1 MILEDIFMKATLDIS
16 PVNTSPRIQKL
27 IDDLY
32 RKNPEVEAERACL
45 ITESYK
51 TTEAL
56 PIVLRRAKSLAHILE
71 NMTLVIR
78 DGEMIVGNL
87 TVAPHSTQIFP
98 EYSYKWL
105 TREFD
110 SLAKRTGDVF
120 NISEDV
126 KSRLSSVFPYWD
138 GRTVNELATEY
149 MYPET
154 KLAIERGVFTVGN
167 YHFNGVGH
175 ISVDYEKVL
184 KIGFNGI
191 IRETEATIAAADR
204 NCPDFIAKRNFLDAV
219 IITAKAAIRWANR
232 FAELA
237 ERQAASDSA
246 NAGVLRAIA
255 ANCRNVPAN
264 PVTSFH
270 EALQSFWFVQAI
282 IQIESNGHSI
292 SPMRFDQYI
301 YPYYIADMASG
312 RLTRESAQELLD
324 CLWVKFN
331 DINKVR
337 DEGSTKGFGG
347 YPMFQNLIVG
357 GQDKNGED
365 ATNELSIAC
374 LEASAHTKLPQPSI
388 SIRVWNKSP
397 DEFLLKAAE
406 VSRVGLGMPAYYNDE
421 VIIPALINR
430 GLTLEDARDYGI
442 IGCVEPQKGGK
453 TEGWHDA
460 AFFNMARVLEMVIYN
475 GKLDGDQ
482 VGPQTGDFA
491 SFTSFEQVAEAY
503 KKQMEYSVAL
513 LANADN
519 SVDMA
524 HAARAPLPFV
534 SSMVDDCISRG
545 KSIQEGGAH
554 YNFTGPQGVGV
565 ANVGDSLTVIKN
577 LVFDRKSY
585 TLAQI
590 RDAVAQNY
598 GHAAP
603 RNTPI
608 PNDIIEEVVRR
619 MLSTGQGVSSEQLA
633 KLKEF
638 AQNGLP
644 GSPPVV
650 ASAGSFDS
658 LYRDIKAAPKYGN
671 DLSEADAQARFAAL
685 VYCRE
690 VEKYANT
697 RGGRFQPGLYPVSA
711 NVPMGAGTGATP
723 DGRKAGD
730 PLADGVSPTSG
741 CDVNGPTAAANSVAA
756 LDHAIASNGTLF
768 NQKFHPSALNG
779 REGLEK
785 LAALVRGFFD
795 QKGMHVQ
802 YNVVGRE
809 TLQDAQKNPDKHK
822 NLVVR
827 VAGYSAHFVALDKS
841 LQDDI
846 INRTEQMF

>member
-1 MILEDIFMKATLDIS
+1 MKTLLDIS
-16 PVNTSPRIQKL
+16 PVAVSPKIQKL

-32 RKNPEVEAERACL
+32 KKSPEVEAERACL
-45 ITESYK
+45 LTDSYK
-51 TTEAL
+51 TTEAF
-56 PIVLRRAKSLAHILE
+56 PMVLRRAKALEHILE

-78 DGEMIVGNL
+78 DDEVIVGNL

-98 EYSYKWL
+98 EFSCKWL
-105 TREFD
+105 VPEFD
-110 SLAKRTGDVF
+110 TLARRSGDVF
-120 NISEDV
+120 NINEDV
-126 KSRLSSVFPYWD
+126 KSKLSNVFPYWD
-138 GRTVNELATEY
+138 GKTVNELATEY

-154 KLAIERGVFTVGN
+154 KVAMDHGVFTVGN
-167 YHFNGVGH
+167 YYFNGVGH

-191 IRETEATIAAADR
+191 IMEAEAALTCADS
-204 NCPDFIAKRNFLDAV
+204 NDPAFITKRNFLEAV
-219 IITAKAAIRWANR
+219 IITSKATIRWANR

-237 ERQAASDSA
+237 ERLAATDSA
-246 NAGVLRAIA
+246 NASVLRAVA
-255 ANCRNVPAN
+255 ANCRNVPAKPASN
-264 PVTSFH
+264 FH

-292 SPMRFDQYI
+292 SPMRFDQYM
-301 YPYYIADMASG
+301 YPYYKGDITSG
-312 RLTRESAQELLD
+312 RLTKESAQELLD

-337 DEGSTKGFGG
+337 DEASTKGFGG

-357 GQDKNGED
+357 GQDKHGED

-397 DEFLLKAAE
+397 NEFLIKAAE
-406 VSRVGLGMPAYYNDE
+406 VSRLGLGMPAYYNDE

-430 GLTLEDARDYGI
+430 GLTIEDARDYGI

-460 AFFNMARVLEMVIYN
+460 AFFNMARVLELAMYN
-475 GKLDGDQ
+475 GKLDGVQ

-503 KKQMEYSVAL
+503 KKQMEYCVAL

-519 SVDMA
+519 AVDLA
-524 HAARAPLPFV
+524 HASRAPLPFV
-534 SSMVDDCISRG
+534 SSLVDDCLSRG
-545 KSIQEGGAH
+545 KAIQEGGAH

-565 ANVGDSLTVIKN
+565 ANVGDSLTAIKS
-577 LVFDRKSY
+577 LAFDRKQY

-590 RDAVAQNY
+590 KDAVASNY
-598 GHAAP
+598 GNGGSGGAA
-603 RNTPI
+603 NTSI
-608 PNDIIEEVVRR
+608 PNDVIEEVVRR
-619 MLSTGQGVSSEQLA
+619 MISTGQGVSSEQLA
-633 KLKEF
+633 KLQEL
-638 AQNGLP
+638 ARHGLP
-644 GSPPVV
+644 GSAPAV
-650 ASAGSFDS
+650 ASNGSFDRI
-658 LYRDIKAAPKYGN
+658 YQDFKAASKFGN
-671 DLSEADAQARFAAL
+671 DLPEADVQARFAAL

-690 VEKYANT
+690 VEKYSNP
-697 RGGRFQPGLYPVSA
+697 RGGKFQPGLYPVSA

-723 DGRKAGD
+723 DGRRAGE

-768 NQKFHPSALNG
+768 NQKFHPSALSG

-785 LAALVRGFFD
+785 LSALVRGFFD

-809 TLQDAQKNPDKHK
+809 ILLDAQKNPDKYK

>member
-1 MILEDIFMKATLDIS
+1 MKTVLDIS
-16 PVNTSPRIQKL
+16 PVNVSPRIQKL
-27 IDDLY
+27 IDDMY
-32 RKNPEVEAERACL
+32 SKNPAVEAERACL
-45 ITESYK
+45 LTESYK

-56 PIVLRRAKSLAHILE
+56 PMVLRRAKALEYILD
-71 NMTLVIR
+71 NMTIVIR

-87 TVAPHSTQIFP
+87 TAAPHSTQIFP
-98 EYSYKWL
+98 EFSYKWL
-105 TREFD
+105 PQEFD
-110 SLAKRTGDVF
+110 TLAKRSGDVF
-120 NISEDV
+120 EISEDV
-126 KSRLSSVFPYWD
+126 KSKLLGAFPYWD

-154 KLAIERGVFTVGN
+154 KVAMDHGVFTVGN
-167 YHFNGVGH
+167 YYFNGVGH

-191 IRETEATIAAADR
+191 IREAEAAMVAADR
-204 NCPDFIAKRNFLDAV
+204 NCPSFITKRNFLEAV
-219 IITAKAAIRWANR
+219 ITTAKAAIRWANR

-237 ERQAASDSA
+237 ERQAATDSM
-246 NAGVLRAIA
+246 NASVLRAIA
-255 ANCRNVPAN
+255 ANCRTVPAN
-264 PVTSFH
+264 PATSFH

-292 SPMRFDQYI
+292 SPMRFDQYM
-301 YPYYIADMASG
+301 YPYYKADLASN
-312 RLTRESAQELLD
+312 RLTKESAQELLD

-337 DEGSTKGFGG
+337 DEASTKGFGG

-374 LEASAHTKLPQPSI
+374 LEATAHTKLPQPSI

-397 DEFLLKAAE
+397 DEFLIKAAE
-406 VSRVGLGMPAYYNDE
+406 VSRLGLGMPAYYNDE

-430 GLTLEDARDYGI
+430 GLTIEDARDFGI

-460 AFFNMARVLEMVIYN
+460 AFFNMARVLELVIYN
-475 GKLDGDQ
+475 GKLDGVQ

-491 SFTSFEQVAEAY
+491 SFSSFEQVTEAY
-503 KKQMEYSVAL
+503 RKQMEYCVAL

-519 SVDMA
+519 AVDLA
-524 HAARAPLPFV
+524 HAARAPLPFL
-534 SSMVDDCISRG
+534 SSMVDDCIGRG
-545 KSIQEGGAH
+545 KAVQEGGAY

-565 ANVGDSLTVIKN
+565 ANVGDSLTAIKA
-577 LVFDRKSY
+577 LAFDHKQY

-590 RDAVAQNY
+590 RDAMASNY
-598 GHAAP
+598 GNGSGG
-603 RNTPI
+603 NTAI
-608 PNDIIEEVVRR
+608 SHDVIEEVVRR
-619 MLSTGQGVSSEQLA
+619 MISTGQGVSSEQLA
-633 KLKEF
+633 KLQEL
-638 AQNGLP
+638 ARNGLP
-644 GSPPVV
+644 GSAP
-650 ASAGSFDS
+650 AAANSGAYEA
-658 LYRDIKAAPKYGN
+658 LYRDLKATPKFGN
-671 DLSEADAQARFAAL
+671 DLPEADTQARFAAL

-690 VEKYANT
+690 VEKYSNP
-697 RGGRFQPGLYPVSA
+697 RGGKFQPGLYPVSA

-768 NQKFHPSALNG
+768 NQKFHPSALSG
-779 REGLEK
+779 REGLVK
-785 LAALVRGFFD
+785 LSALVRGFFD

-809 TLQDAQKNPDKHK
+809 TLLDAQKNPNNYK